1 MQEGQ
6 KYRDIYF
13 EVNALSLI
21 VAVSAFVSAI
31 YIQVTLRT
39 NKIFNKTI
47 YLKFMMASFVINML
61 FLLILVYFIL
71 SYIKLTKMD
80 LKLWIEVF
88 HALSLMSS
96 DNTGRMVFEIVLT
109 FWMILGFYALIIL
122 SNMIEEDIIKLE
134 EIKNKGSNFN

>member
-13 EVNALSLI
+13 KVNALSLI

-134 EIKNKGSNFN
+134 EIKNKGSNSN